1 MAFDACMMRAV
12 LNEIGAQ
19 FPEAKIEKVMQPAN
33 DEIDISVHYAK
44 SSGRLL
50 FNVGPNA
57 PRMQLTDHAKENP
70 LVAPMF
76 CMFLRKRLV
85 GARITGI
92 EQPGFD
98 RIAKFKVSGYD
109 EMGYPSE
116 MSIVCE
122 IMGKYA
128 NFILLDGDD
137 KIISALK
144 MIDFAASSIRQILP
158 GLKYRA
164 PAMQEKLLPTVIDE
178 EKFFAALAAFP
189 EERTVEKFITSTY
202 SGIATQIAHELTYR
216 ACANIDVPSKL
227 ADRVRLYE
235 VFSAWQQLLIDHR
248 YKPTLA
254 IDKDGKPID
263 YSYMDITYLGD
274 AVTYRTFDTLA
285 ALMDEYFAEKD
296 RLEKIHQRAHDI
308 RTLLSNAI
316 ARTERKLSIQREAL
330 ADSDKAERYKR
341 MGDLITSNIYLIKRG
356 DSELV
361 AVDYYDENMP
371 EVTVPLDT
379 RLSPSANA
387 QRMYKLY
394 TKARNAKAV
403 LTEQIALW
411 EAELKYLGSVCAF
424 LDAAET
430 EQDIADIRDELFN
443 SGYASR
449 MRGYKPPRQARSKP
463 ITMKTT
469 DGKTLYVGKNN
480 VQNDRLTM
488 REAQKDDIW
497 FHVKDMPGSH
507 VILVTDGEEPT
518 DRDYTEAASIAAG
531 YSQATGDLVAV
542 DYTRVRNI
550 RKPAGSKPG
559 FVIYKTNYTA
569 YVKPSKKIG
578 D

>member
-12 LNEIGAQ
+12 LGEFRAE

-33 DEIDISVHYAK
+33 DEIDLFVHHAR
-44 SSGRLL
+44 SSRRLL

-57 PRMQLTDHAKENP
+57 PRLQLSDVAKENP
-70 LVAPMF
+70 LKAPMF

-85 GARITGI
+85 GARITGVS
-92 EQPGFD
+92 QPGFD
-98 RIAKFKVSGYD
+98 RIAVFDVSGYD
-109 EMGYPSE
+109 EMGFPSE
-116 MSIVCE
+116 MQIVCE

-128 NFILLDGDD
+128 NFILLDGEG

-158 GLKYRA
+158 GLKYKA
-164 PAMQEKLLPTVIDE
+164 PEMQPKLLPTEINE
-178 EKFFAALAAFP
+178 ELFYEKLAAFP
-189 EERTVEKFITSTY
+189 ETRTVEKFITSTY

-216 ACANIDVPSKL
+216 ASGAIDVPVAQVDKG
-227 ADRVRLYE
+227 VLYT
-235 VFSAWQQLLIDHR
+235 VFSAWQQLLISED
-248 YKPTLA
+248 YEPTLA
-254 IDKDGKPID
+254 IDKTGKPID

-274 AVTYRTFDTLA
+274 AVSYRTFDTLA
-285 ALMDEYFAEKD
+285 QLFDSYFAEKD

-308 RTLLSNAI
+308 RVLISNAKS
-316 ARTERKLSIQREAL
+316 RTEKKLAIQREAL
-330 ADSDKAERYKR
+330 RDSERAETYKR
-341 MGDLITSNIYLIKRG
+341 KGDLITANIYRIKRG
-356 DSELV
+356 DAELR
-361 AVDYYDENMP
+361 ANDYYDEEMP
-371 EVTVPLDT
+371 EVTVELDT

-394 TKARNAKAV
+394 TKARNAKV
-403 LTEQIALW
+403 ILTEQIALW
-411 EAELKYLGSVCAF
+411 EAELQYLETVCAF
-424 LDAAET
+424 LDAAQT

-443 SGYASR
+443 AGYASR
-449 MRGYKPPRQARSKP
+449 MRGYKPPRQMRSHP
-463 ITMKTT
+463 ITMTTT
-469 DGKTLYVGKNN
+469 DGKRLIIGKNN

-488 REAQKDDIW
+488 REAAKDDIW
-497 FHVKDMPGSH
+497 FHVKDIPGSH

-518 DRDYTEAASIAAG
+518 DRDYTEAAAIAAG

-559 FVIYKTNYTA
+559 YVTYKTNFTA
-569 YVKPSKKIG
+569 YVKPIKSIG